1 MIKRRFRKS
10 RLLRLFAV
18 ALLFV
23 SMASCEDDYC
33 YQSVTSTKISNGM
46 NRSSTVTIC
55 HNGETMEINASALQ
69 SHLNHGDTEG
79 SCAVLS
85 VDELEFEDGL
95 KQEINCSYEL
105 PFIYTRPNGESW
117 LFTQN

>member
-1 MIKRRFRKS
+1 MIKRFFRDS
-10 RLLRLFAV
+10 RILRVFVV

-23 SMASCEDDYC
+23 SITSCEDDYC

-46 NRSSTVTIC
+46 NRGSTVLVC
-55 HNGETMEINASALQ
+55 HNGETIEIDAPALQ
-69 SHLNHGDTEG
+69 AHLNHGDTEG
-79 SCAVLS
+79 ACSVLS

-95 KQEINCSYEL
+95 RQEINCSYEL
-105 PFIYTRPNGESW
+105 PFIFTRPNGESW